1 MARDGGLERE
11 DPRRGRRRPLQL
23 PLDDAACSAK
33 VISLGSIGE
42 LPVRFR
48 LFVALASLFASTASP
63 ATWHQ
68 ASSPHFLIYAD
79 MPAARLQ
86 EFATKLEKFDKAVRV
101 ARNSPE
107 MPKSDGNR
115 LTLFVVSSQSA
126 LRRLVQDKTGWVAG
140 MYQGRASGSIA
151 FVPRSAG
158 TGELDLSAEAIFFHE
173 YAHHL
178 MFQNLA
184 TPVPEWLSE
193 GFAEFMSTAKVE
205 RDGSVTLGIPPNIVP
220 LGCSP
225 PPLSRSSACSP
236 EIMGNSGMKPGSP
249 FMVVAGS

>member
-1 MARDGGLERE
+1 MRIKLMTA
-11 DPRRGRRRPLQL
+11 
-23 PLDDAACSAK
+23 
-33 VISLGSIGE
+33 
-42 LPVRFR
+42 F
-48 LFVALASLFASTASP
+48 ASLAFASTSQA
-63 ATWHQ
+63 AWHQ
-68 ASSPHFLIYAD
+68 ASSKHFLIYAD
-79 MPAARLQ
+79 MPPARLL